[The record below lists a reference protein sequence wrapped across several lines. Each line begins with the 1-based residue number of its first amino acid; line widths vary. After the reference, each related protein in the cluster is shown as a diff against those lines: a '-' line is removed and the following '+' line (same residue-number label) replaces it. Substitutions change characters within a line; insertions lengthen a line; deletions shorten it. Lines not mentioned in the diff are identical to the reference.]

1 MRLCQATPLRAR
13 AGRALV
19 VRLFFPYQSLLPRPD
34 SFTES
39 IGETMIAPPS
49 ISSVSYSDHD
59 SLLRTPSLVEGGRV
73 PTQALGLN
81 LRPQNDSGG
90 PAYERPGAA
99 GTAGSPAASST
110 SLPPACARPS
120 PWPALDV
127 DAPPAG
133 HSPAATL
140 GRTAQRSAPPPPKA
154 CASWCC
160 LAC

>member
-1 MRLCQATPLRAR
+1 MRLCQATPVRVR
-13 AGRALV
+13 AGRALMV
-19 VRLFFPYQSLLPRPD
+19 CLFLPYQSLLPRTD
-34 SFTES
+34 SFRES
-39 IGETMIAPPS
+39 FGETMIAPPS

-59 SLLRTPSLVEGGRV
+59 SLLRTPSLIEGGRV

-90 PAYERPGAA
+90 PASERPDAA
-99 GTAGSPAASST
+99 GTAGSLAASRT

-120 PWPALDV
+120 PWPVRDV

-133 HSPAATL
+133 DNPAATL
-140 GRTAQRSAPPPPKA
+140 HRTAQRSAPPPPTA
-154 CASWCC
+154 YAERCC

>member
-19 VRLFFPYQSLLPRPD
+19 VGLFFPYQSLLPRPD

-110 SLPPACARPS
+110 SVRPACGPPS
-120 PWPALDV
+120 LWPAPNV
-127 DAPPAG
+127 
-133 HSPAATL
+133 
-140 GRTAQRSAPPPPKA
+140 SASSNADRP
-154 CASWCC
+154 
-160 LAC
+160 